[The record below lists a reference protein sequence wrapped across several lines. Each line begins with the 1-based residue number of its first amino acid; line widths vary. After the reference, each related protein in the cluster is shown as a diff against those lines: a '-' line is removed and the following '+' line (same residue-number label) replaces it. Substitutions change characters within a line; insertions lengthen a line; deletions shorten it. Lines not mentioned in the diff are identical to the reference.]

1 MGFVILCLYA
11 IYTGILLVYQ
21 IPIIV
26 DCSIQIVF
34 LILFTLLTLFKFK
47 DLLIFNLVIL
57 VVVVADLALTISSLH
72 TTVNLSGV
80 LRLIRVA
87 ILVLQT
93 VKV

>member
-21 IPIIV
+21 IPTIV

-34 LILFTLLTLFKFK
+34 LIIFTLLTLFKFK

-57 VVVVADLALTISSLH
+57 VVLTADLALTISSLH
-72 TTVNLSGV
+72 TTANLSGV